1 MAGVTTREEA
11 PVYAAP
17 APEWAVATRKYVTEF
32 IGAFFL
38 TFVVAVSVLSG
49 SVFTPLAAGA
59 TLMVMIYAGGH
70 ISGGHY
76 NPAVTMG
83 ALVRGRIG
91 IADAVPYWIAQVV
104 GGVVAGVIARA
115 VVNPV
120 AVKTLT
126 LSGHAEAAAAV
137 AELLI
142 TFALCYVM
150 LNVAT
155 SKDQPGNGFFGL
167 AIGFTVAGGAF
178 AVGGISGGVFNP
190 AVALGGATAGL
201 FAWSTIWV
209 YLVVQLGAGIVAG
222 LAFLALNPGDG
233 WLRTYTGGP
242 NRARD
247 AASDPVPAP
256 PGSNP

>member
-1 MAGVTTREEA
+1 MADVIIGQPNSVA
-11 PVYAAP
+11 VAAP
-17 APEWAVATRKYVTEF
+17 SQWGVATRKYAVEA

-38 TFVVAVSVLSG
+38 TFVVAMSVLSG

-91 IADAVPYWIAQVV
+91 IGDAVPYWIAQVV

-120 AVKTLT
+120 TVKTLT
-126 LSGHAEAAAAV
+126 LPGHAEAAAAV
-137 AELLI
+137 AELLA

-167 AIGFTVAGGAF
+167 AIGFTVTAGAF

-190 AVALGGATAGL
+190 AVALGGATAGI
-201 FAWSTIWV
+201 FAWSTIWIYV
-209 YLVVQLGAGIVAG
+209 LVELGAGVAAG
-222 LAFLALNPGDG
+222 LAFLALN
-233 WLRTYTGGP
+233 
-242 NRARD
+242 
-247 AASDPVPAP
+247 
-256 PGSNP
+256 

>member
-1 MAGVTTREEA
+1 MANVITSE
-11 PVYAAP
+11 PKSVVVAAP
-17 APEWAVATRKYVTEF
+17 QWAVHVRKYAVEA

-59 TLMVMIYAGGH
+59 ALMVMIYAGGH

-91 IADAVPYWIAQVV
+91 LVDAVPYWIAQVV

-115 VVNPV
+115 VVNPT
-120 AVKTLT
+120 AVSTLT
-126 LSGHAEAAAAV
+126 LSGHTEAAAAIV
-137 AELLI
+137 ELLI

-167 AIGFTVAGGAF
+167 AIGFTVTAGAF

-190 AVALGGATAGL
+190 AVALGGATAGV

-209 YLVVQLGAGIVAG
+209 YLVVQLAAGIAAG
-222 LAFLALNPGDG
+222 LAFLVLNPGDRM
-233 WLRTYTGGP
+233 LRTYTGGP
-242 NRARD
+242 NQAK
-247 AASDPVPAP
+247 
-256 PGSNP
+256 